1 MSMKLSIPGKFSEIT
16 LNTFIEWHKAKNDLQ
31 RVMAI
36 TGKGAAE
43 IKQLK
48 AESIK
53 EIVKTVNE
61 VLELTTATHARILK
75 DAGLEYGFIPDL
87 TNMTY
92 GEHVDLSAYA
102 KTIWGQEPNDY
113 TNLPDLMAILYR
125 PLIARVNDRYEIK
138 KYDSERVDHKKVI
151 LSMSMDKVQGALLFF
166 SNIRKKL
173 VNDSLPFLV
182 QELKKVTMEV
192 QRSVMEL
199 TSDGDG
205 TTSSVSLQDQ
215 M

>member
-16 LNTFIEWHKAKNDLQ
+16 LATFVDWHKAKTDLHK
-31 RVMAI
+31 VMVI
-36 TGKGAAE
+36 TGKDASE
-43 IKQLK
+43 VKKLRPD
-48 AESIK
+48 SIK

-61 VLELTTATHARILK
+61 VLDLTTGTHVRILEHK
-75 DAGLEYGFIPDL
+75 SLEYGFIPDL

-102 KTIWGQEPNDY
+102 KTIWGQEPHDY

-125 PLIARVNDRYEIK
+125 PLTARVGDRYEIK
-138 KYDSERVDHKKVI
+138 EYDSDKVDHKKVI

-192 QRSVMEL
+192 QRSVMDL

-205 TTSSVSLQDQ
+205 TTSSVSSPEA